1 MLENLARK
9 KSLAPATARCRSCA
23 ALGGAAKRAALES
36 ASGPA
41 RSFFSAVKRVAEHSG
56 DRFCPAQEM
65 HLKAV
70 RLFFRAGLG
79 VDAADVLFRIR
90 IGSSSHELR
99 LTTTSNNARINES
112 RCFYPATPF
121 SPAREDPT
129 VAIFFHT
136 RRPGAARNM
145 DGARNETTRSFS
157 RVPFQP
163 SWCNQ

>member
-1 MLENLARK
+1 MAREE
-9 KSLAPATARCRSCA
+9 SLTPFSSPRCRSCPA
-23 ALGGAAKRAALES
+23 FWRAPQRTALELPRRAA
-36 ASGPA
+36 
-41 RSFFSAVKRVAEHSG
+41 RSRFSAIKRVAEHSG
-56 DRFCPAQEM
+56 DRFFSAQEM

-70 RLFFRAGLG
+70 RLFFGARLG

-112 RCFYPATPF
+112 RYFYLASPF
-121 SPAREDPT
+121 SPAPASPRF
-129 VAIFFHT
+129 AIFCHT
-136 RRPGAARNM
+136 RRRKAAHNT
-145 DGARNETTRSFS
+145 DAARNETTRSFS